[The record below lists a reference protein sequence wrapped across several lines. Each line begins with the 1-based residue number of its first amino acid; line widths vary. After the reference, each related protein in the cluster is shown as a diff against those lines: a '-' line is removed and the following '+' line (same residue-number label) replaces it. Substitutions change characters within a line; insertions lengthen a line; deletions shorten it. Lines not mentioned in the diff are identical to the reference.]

1 MSENHLESALEENRN
16 TNQMLFALAA
26 SGQRQAQLRS
36 LEAQRQAQLQSI
48 EAQRQAQ
55 TQLVATEQGRLE
67 LERQRLALETSRVE
81 AAQAEAQAVKL
92 LRRLLADVGSDL
104 EMIRRNSS
112 AT

>member
-16 TNQMLFALAA
+16 THQMLFALAA

-36 LEAQRQAQLQSI
+36 L

-81 AAQAEAQAVKL
+81 AAQAVKL

>member
-36 LEAQRQAQLQSI
+36 LEAQRA
-48 EAQRQAQ
+48 AQ

-112 AT
+112 AA

>member
-1 MSENHLESALEENRN
+1 MSEETEETFGDRFEDALGDRRN
-16 TNQMLFALAA
+16 TNQMLYALAA
-26 SGQRQAQLRS
+26 SSQRQAQLRS
-36 LEAQRQAQLQSI
+36 L